1 MIVDK
6 SRSRR
11 FPWLFGVLALS
22 LTVPVV
28 AGGLRL
34 RSDDPVQ
41 QAGQGAA
48 ANQGRGQMPPAQ
60 PSGQRGG
67 VQPDSRR
74 PEFDWW
80 NEAKKELGL
89 TDAKAKE
96 IDRIFQERARH
107 AKPFFDQWRTEFDIQ
122 AKMAK
127 ERTVDDV
134 TFALQVARVDALS
147 SELRKSR
154 AVMYYRMLKKLSAEQ
169 IKKLEEIRDRRER
182 DGRGRGAGS
191 R

>member
-1 MIVDK
+1 MDK

-11 FPWLFGVLALS
+11 FPWLFGALALS

-28 AGGLRL
+28 AGGLRA
-34 RSDDPVQ
+34 RSADQAQ

-48 ANQGRGQMPPAQ
+48 PLQGRGQATPAQ
-60 PSGQRGG
+60 PAGQRGG

-74 PEFDWW
+74 PEFEWW

-134 TFALQVARVDALS
+134 TFALQVSRVDSLS